1 MNPVH
6 LTPDQIHVIDQ
17 NMAAARTTLG
27 ESVDLF
33 REHTARH
40 DGDAVCAFGEVV
52 TMARL
57 DPQAAS
63 WLLAAAVAK
72 LAARTATEPAL

>member
-6 LTPDQIHVIDQ
+6 LTPDQIHRVDQ

-40 DGDAVCAFGEVV
+40 GGDTVCAFGEVV
-52 TMARL
+52 AMARL
-57 DPQAAS
+57 DPHAAS
-63 WLLAAAVAK
+63 WLLAAAVAQ
-72 LAARTATEPAL
+72 LAARTTPEQAL